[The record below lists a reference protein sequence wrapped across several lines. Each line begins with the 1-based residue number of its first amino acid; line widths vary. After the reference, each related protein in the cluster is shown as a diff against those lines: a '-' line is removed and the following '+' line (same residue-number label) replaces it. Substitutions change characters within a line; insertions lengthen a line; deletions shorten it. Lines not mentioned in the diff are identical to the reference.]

1 MLWSYP
7 LQDQTARPTTAYTSR
22 FWSAWPIPPSGAPDR
37 PRAATETNHCS
48 ENGSLRGGVLVFR
61 METDVPPWRRF
72 YTVNPAAGP
81 RTFPTPRPCLREPSR
96 VLPDTPTRPRFGTS
110 LPHHAS
116 EPRPTTCPLIPRTLP
131 LGPDLSRAPFPASQA
146 QRSPSPSGHPC
157 PRAPAAP
164 CRGPWA
170 LRWGRSARSCGRR
183 FLALSGRCE
192 WSNSGLGERKR
203 LRRGR
208 TAPSAALILAA
219 AALALREAAPP
230 AQMAKG
236 SKGTHGDP
244 CWVVEEREDGANV
257 NNWHWCGRSGAPA
270 AARGSRP
277 SGAARTVRPLRILA
291 PCALGAGRAWPHL
304 VAPPGPRALPLRAG
318 LAQVQRIPF
327 PCLSCFK
334 GGSSV
339 ASGLRTAFGV

>member
-96 VLPDTPTRPRFGTS
+96 GLPDTPTRPRFGTS

-170 LRWGRSARSCGRR
+170 LRWGRSAG
-183 FLALSGRCE
+183 G
-192 WSNSGLGERKR
+192 
-203 LRRGR
+203 
-208 TAPSAALILAA
+208 
-219 AALALREAAPP
+219 ALRGAVGGGFWHFLGAANGLTLDSENGNVCDGAAPHP
-230 AQMAKG
+230 LPP
-236 SKGTHGDP
+236 SSSP
-244 CWVVEEREDGANV
+244 
-257 NNWHWCGRSGAPA
+257 P
-270 AARGSRP
+270 RP
-277 SGAARTVRPLRILA
+277 
-291 PCALGAGRAWPHL
+291 
-304 VAPPGPRALPLRAG
+304 
-318 LAQVQRIPF
+318 
-327 PCLSCFK
+327 
-334 GGSSV
+334 
-339 ASGLRTAFGV
+339 